1 MAEHWYSRS
10 GEPCYEQVTQ
20 KGGLR
25 ATDLRD
31 ARKQGLIPSVTT
43 VLAVVAKHQLEVW
56 KINQGIMA
64 ALTLPRGDDEP
75 EDVYLKRIMADSKQ
89 QAKDAAEEGTR
100 IHDQIERSYKGL
112 RVDEYY
118 NPHVEAARA
127 KVDELFPGVT
137 DWIAEASFGSPLG
150 YGGKVDLHSPST
162 GHVVD
167 FKGKDGDFSD
177 GKKLAYDQ
185 HWQLAA
191 YQQGLLVPI
200 AECAN
205 VFVSRT
211 HPGMAA
217 GHKWTQEEMAQGW
230 SVFAASLN
238 LWMAIK
244 KFDPSFERK

>member
-1 MAEHWYSRS
+1 MGHF
-10 GEPCYEQVTQ
+10 YERDGTPRYYV
-20 KGGLR
+20 KAKNGSLR
-25 ATDLRD
+25 DSTLAD
-31 ARKQGLIPSVTT
+31 ARKNEWLPSVTEI
-43 VLAVVAKHQLEVW
+43 LNVVAKPQLEVW
-56 KINQGIMA
+56 KVNQGIMA
-64 ALTLPRGDDEP
+64 ALTLPRWDDEP
-75 EDVYLKRIMADSKQ
+75 EADYLKRIMADSKQ

-112 RVDEYY
+112 RVEEYY
-118 NPHVEAARA
+118 KPHVEAARA

-137 DWIAEASFGSPLG
+137 DWVAEESFGSPLG

-185 HWQLAA
+185 HWQLSA
-191 YQQGLLVPI
+191 YQQGLIVPT
-200 AECAN
+200 ADCAN

-217 GHKWTQEEMAQGW
+217 AHKWTADEMAQGW
-230 SVFAASLN
+230 AVFSAALK